1 MIRLHTNCRVED
13 DDIFDDIFVAVRLTK
28 LLTCFGVLFAEAK
41 QKSNRNDAIYDV
53 FFVMIYTTDG
63 S

>member
-1 MIRLHTNCRVED
+1 MED
-13 DDIFDDIFVAVRLTK
+13 DAIFDDIFVVVRLTK
-28 LLTCFGVLFAEAK
+28 LFTCFGVLFAEAK
-41 QKSNRNDAIYDV
+41 QKSNRNDAIYDA

>member
-13 DDIFDDIFVAVRLTK
+13 DDIYDDIFCCGSADETI
-28 LLTCFGVLFAEAK
+28 GVLFAEVK